1 MQKERTIT
9 TFVIVGIFRGL
20 VPGPVASLADYYA
33 PPEKRFWLFIIA
45 EFIDFGC
52 LFLLILCGEPRNQ
65 PQKEVNKNS
74 GQKNFYR
81 VVSFCLFCHRYMDTN
96 PHSSSPPSY
105 SSSSFDKRRH
115 SFPPGPS
122 SLLPNKLLRQFIN
135 DPIAVLM
142 KIAYTY
148 GDISHFKFGRQHV
161 YLVNNPQYIEN
172 ILIRDHKNFIKSRG
186 LQVSKRLLGEGLV
199 TSEGEYHDKQRRII
213 QPAFYPNRIENYG
226 RIMVDYAER
235 ISERWQD
242 KMVIDIHGEM
252 MHITSAIIAKSV
264 LGSNIVDIE
273 SHKVVSNALLTSMEY
288 LNRILMP
295 FGGLIEKIPLLPIN
309 KDFRSAKNTLDSIVY
324 GMIKEHRDNTR
335 IKKKPKGD
343 KDDDVNDNKNVNPQ
357 YDQDLLYT
365 LMKAQ
370 DQEAGIKQMSDIQ
383 LRDEVMTIFL
393 AGHETTASA
402 LTWTFYLLSQHPD
415 VERQMYEELCLVL
428 RNKNNHDNNNNLN
441 HSEGCTAALRL
452 PTIEDI
458 PKLDYTEKVLRE
470 SMRLYP
476 PAWTLGRQALTDYV
490 IDKYVI
496 PRGSI
501 ILMSQYVM
509 HHNARFF
516 PNPEAFDPE
525 RWTKEFKSVLPR
537 FSYFPFGG
545 GIRGCVGEP
554 FAWIEGILVLATVYR
569 KWTMHHDPD
578 HKVELKPLITLR
590 PKYGMRMKLERRR

>member
-1 MQKERTIT
+1 M
-9 TFVIVGIFRGL
+9 
-20 VPGPVASLADYYA
+20 
-33 PPEKRFWLFIIA
+33 KRLSH
-45 EFIDFGC
+45 
-52 LFLLILCGEPRNQ
+52 P
-65 PQKEVNKNS
+65 
-74 GQKNFYR
+74 
-81 VVSFCLFCHRYMDTN
+81 
-96 PHSSSPPSY
+96 
-105 SSSSFDKRRH
+105 SSSSSSSSLSSSSNPDKRH
-115 SFPPGPS
+115 HHYPPGPS
-122 SLLPNKLLRQFIN
+122 SLLPSKLLRQFIN
-135 DPIAVLM
+135 NPIAMLM

-172 ILIRDHKNFIKSRG
+172 ILIRDHQNFIKSRG
-186 LQVSKRLLGEGLV
+186 LQVSKRILGEGLV

-213 QPAFYPNRIENYG
+213 QPAFHPNRVKNYG
-226 RIMVDYAER
+226 HMMVDYAER

-242 KMVIDIHGEM
+242 KMVIDIHSEM

-273 SHKVVSNALLTSMEY
+273 SHKVNNALLTSMEY

-295 FGGLIEKIPLLPIN
+295 FGELIEKMPLLPIN

-324 GMIKEHRDNTR
+324 RMIKEHRESTG
-335 IKKKPKGD
+335 IEKKPKGD
-343 KDDDVNDNKNVNPQ
+343 KKDDDNNNNKNVNLHRNH
-357 YDQDLLYT
+357 DLLYT
-365 LMKAQ
+365 LMEAQ

-393 AGHETTASA
+393 AGHETTATA
-402 LTWTFYLLSQHPD
+402 LTWTFYLLSRHPD
-415 VERQMYEELCLVL
+415 VERRVYEELCSVL
-428 RNKNNHDNNNNLN
+428 RDKNNDDNDLN
-441 HSEGCTAALRL
+441 QSKDCTATLRL

-458 PKLDYTEKVLRE
+458 SKLEYTEKVLRE

-496 PRGSI
+496 PSGSI

-509 HHNARFF
+509 HHNARYF
-516 PNPEAFDPE
+516 PNPEVFDPD

-554 FAWIEGILVLATVYR
+554 FAWIEGILVIATVYR
-569 KWTMHHDPD
+569 KWKMHHDPE